1 VTGLLAGRHVVVT
14 GAGSGIGRATAR
26 CAAESGAK
34 VAAWD
39 IVPDAARQ
47 TAADTGGI
55 ACTCDV
61 TDPDQVEAAA
71 ARTFDAFGTVEG
83 LVNAAGIFEID
94 GGVERCALDRW
105 NRTIATNLTSVFLI
119 SQAVVSR
126 LPDRSDTA
134 IINIASMAGL
144 RGFPEEAAYDASKG
158 GVVNLTRQMAVDLA
172 RRGIRVKAIAPGEL
186 ETPMMLV
193 QQQAGESYQA
203 LRDRLGSGAP
213 LGRVGQPEEIGQVAT
228 FLLSPHA
235 SYITG
240 AIVSVDGGQ
249 MAR

>member
-26 CAAESGAK
+26 CAAGSGAK

-39 IVPDAARQ
+39 IVPGAARQ

-172 RRGIRVKAIAPGEL
+172 RRGIRVNAIAPGEI

>member
-1 VTGLLAGRHVVVT
+1 MTGLLAGRHVVVT
-14 GAGSGIGRATAR
+14 GAGSGIGRAAAK

-34 VAAWD
+34 IAAWD
-39 IVPDAARQ
+39 IVPDAAKQ

-71 ARTFDAFGTVEG
+71 TRTFDAFGTVEG

-94 GGVERCALDRW
+94 GGVERCGLDRW

-172 RRGIRVKAIAPGEL
+172 RRGIRVNAIAPGEI
-186 ETPMMLV
+186 ETRMMLV
-193 QQQAGESYQA
+193 QQRAGESYEA

-240 AIVSVDGGQ
+240 AIISVDGGQ

>member
-1 VTGLLAGRHVVVT
+1 VTGLLEGRHVVVT

-26 CAAESGAK
+26 FAAESGATI
-34 VAAWD
+34 AAWD

-47 TAADTGGI
+47 TAKDTGGI
-55 ACTCDV
+55 DCTCDV
-61 TDPDQVEAAA
+61 TDPEQVEAAA

-94 GGVERCALDRW
+94 GGVERGDLGRW

-119 SQAVVSR
+119 SHAVVRR
-126 LPDRSDTA
+126 LPERPDAA
-134 IINIASMAGL
+134 IVNIASMAGL

-172 RRGIRVKAIAPGEL
+172 RRGIRVNAIAPGEV

-193 QQQAGESYQA
+193 QQQAGESYEA
-203 LRDRLGSGAP
+203 LRDRLGAGAP

-228 FLLSPHA
+228 FLLSPLA

-240 AIVSVDGGQ
+240 AIISVDGGQ
-249 MAR
+249 TAR